1 MFALLFYNTK
11 IMIDIRPMI
20 GLAVTFRQGRNR
32 PENASMLIG
41 WLIAIA
47 HAHRHQNLKDK
58 NIIKYVNKA
67 IKT

>member
-20 GLAVTFRQGRNR
+20 GLAVTFRQGRDR

-41 WLIAIA
+41 SLITTRI
-47 HAHRHQNLKDK
+47 RKKK
-58 NIIKYVNKA
+58 NIIKYMN
-67 IKT
+67 